1 METKA
6 VAVLECPNGSRSSFL
21 LVESSNGNY
30 HWPEVR
36 VSSSQS
42 DTEQPLLDEQK
53 GDFAQKHLA
62 ALASEHRCELS
73 KCASCI
79 VPLYDKDISSAGEP
93 VNLRLQ
99 LCHVKGAKRA
109 CTSLCKRLSTQ
120 EAGKTILMPVE
131 ELVRVAWSS
140 RSNVPLRIPFK
151 TGILQFPESL
161 KTDLPFVF
169 NGPCVEL
176 ELHRFL
182 QTFLQQR
189 VKAQLHV
196 DVCVRTLNPEQAA
209 LRVDRNRDAIASID
223 LLVSEPDSEET
234 HALRWP
240 FPDCIHGVFAF
251 HSEDKKHASRGRLK
265 QPEFWTWRPRLV
277 PKPGVWKIRKLRY
290 SKGKRVEEF
299 FLRLGLANGKYL
311 DVPCDAKR
319 RKAFADAVWKSRAA
333 FGGVIVLPGP
343 EDIDNVYENLKQFIS
358 ENWPAVFF
366 ETPRRIDSAKPRP
379 SPELQK
385 LLELLQTLPEQD
397 GDAPIYDEQDLGYQ
411 RLYTYSAFVIDRF
424 ERRLIAAFR
433 KSRAQDFVKALP
445 QRMALATRSELLGVG
460 DLDGMSSTDADDKW
474 LQPLKRLNGIE
485 ALSQLTSFDRYAP
498 GMARRATPVL
508 RQNHPSFAGYVC
520 PVESPESKRVGI
532 TLHLAQGAL
541 ADVRGNLSRAD
552 QETPYSALG
561 YAASLVPFYQHNDGP
576 RSMMG
581 AKNLKQ
587 AVPLAGATPPLIKT
601 GSEEQPKRVL
611 GPLIQAGMIPD
622 DASFF
627 SPGVDLL
634 VAYMPWY
641 GWNYEDAIVANER
654 LVRFDKDLENYPF
667 DYGFIEEF
675 SLPIQ
680 RGWELCEPCPE
691 DPWHSAWAAV
701 RYANNLLQP
710 GVFVSVDTE
719 LAFFEKEGTRG
730 SVRAGVPS
738 GELVSIAY
746 TPPSDL
752 LSGRLDW
759 RIRTRLPLS
768 VGDKLMGRY
777 GNKGVISTFFPPEKM
792 PRLPEDD
799 RLGGLSGKAV
809 DLVLNPHGV
818 VSRMNLG
825 QLLETQ
831 LGLLAALG
839 REIPGSETAGKA
851 FQSVDISQ
859 IRCEFRKINKK
870 KLPPVIDEHGRMY
883 LTLPG
888 SDATPRR
895 TTCPVAVG
903 IQHVVRL
910 DHAPVTK
917 AAVHSSGKYSLRTGQ
932 PTRTSAAG
940 DSPQRLGEMEIWAL
954 AAHQATKLL
963 HSTLTLKSSRGTG
976 SAGPVSHVFPA
987 ICDHL
992 FALGIIVEESKDK
1005 FQLRYATSEDV
1016 KSKGKEVSSPR
1027 VWRRVNVSGH
1037 ECSKKC
1043 GYKLEEMSA
1052 SAESQRG
1059 RNPHLCIGDVLEH
1072 LGLTPGFKM
1081 DEVVFQR
1088 YGGKT
1093 QKKTVRLSFAGS
1105 QIKFSLE
1112 RGCRHIKV
1120 SFKIKRTDYVAY
1132 AQIASDAEFR
1142 KGDILKLRL
1151 TCPKHSTTHLQPV
1164 RSSRQV
1170 RPVPGGLADE
1180 SIFGRAD
1187 KGESHSG
1194 NWGYI
1199 RLPKEFKQPL
1209 FPLSKTDECDKVPV
1223 SSYIPVLP
1231 LRYRYP
1237 RPEIDIKGT
1246 VTYTEELTRLY
1257 EKILRA
1263 KDSYLRSADELK
1275 RASEPEEKVKWEN
1288 IKESRATT
1296 LREAVFGLRRVLAQ
1310 QVFAKQGI
1318 IRRQGL
1324 GRRVDYSG
1332 RFVIV
1337 PDPGLAWASCGVP
1350 FLALYEW
1357 LKDKITVPHD
1367 LKGHLKQAM
1376 ASIWA
1381 TGSVRDLS
1389 DQQKNALKDAEKVLK
1404 DYLAEHDH
1412 IRVLL
1417 NRQPSLH
1424 RYNVQAFRP
1433 EVLPAEKGFVLS
1445 INPLVCAGFGADF
1458 DGDAMAVHLITDKA
1472 ECEEANR
1479 MLPTAPV
1486 NLLSLANAKPVA
1498 SYAQDMVLG
1507 SYILSKTAGA
1517 KKLLP
1522 VSFAPC
1528 DECKRFL
1535 SGSNPLDLKAG
1546 RLFLTHL
1553 CEAHAADV
1561 AEVLPHWMNRAFEA
1575 ATEAGVSYGFLE
1587 LVGLKVKSLKG
1598 VFNKLQKGKL
1608 TLATVNQELNE
1619 HTLTLL
1625 KKALANPANPGY
1637 GLAVMALS
1645 GARGGGQVRQLLAAR
1660 GYLDPGDTG
1669 FDANPKDFFFE
1680 TSLCKG
1686 MTPEQAF
1693 FAATNG
1699 RSSMIDK
1706 KCGTPKAGY
1715 LTRKLVL
1722 ACWPW
1727 HITGE
1732 PCDSSE
1738 SERSIFNCGHARD
1751 RAICSACYGTVYG
1764 YDDLNGFPAGL
1775 IAAQSVGERGTQLSM
1790 QSFHSG
1796 ERAISLDEVDALF
1809 EGRYV
1814 CPEDRDKPEPEYVNL
1829 FKRLGDGAQF
1839 LNLMKQQKAYEDIK
1853 ERHLMLI
1860 WRIIHESEKKT
1871 LSGASKGQFDVL
1883 SGLAGPAQRAFIK
1896 QAADDERKERCGSPL
1911 ASVLRSRPPVV
1922 EEKQP

>member
-1 METKA
+1 
-6 VAVLECPNGSRSSFL
+6 
-21 LVESSNGNY
+21 
-30 HWPEVR
+30 
-36 VSSSQS
+36 
-42 DTEQPLLDEQK
+42 
-53 GDFAQKHLA
+53 
-62 ALASEHRCELS
+62 
-73 KCASCI
+73 
-79 VPLYDKDISSAGEP
+79 
-93 VNLRLQ
+93 
-99 LCHVKGAKRA
+99 
-109 CTSLCKRLSTQ
+109 
-120 EAGKTILMPVE
+120 
-131 ELVRVAWSS
+131 
-140 RSNVPLRIPFK
+140 
-151 TGILQFPESL
+151 
-161 KTDLPFVF
+161 
-169 NGPCVEL
+169 
-176 ELHRFL
+176 
-182 QTFLQQR
+182 
-189 VKAQLHV
+189 
-196 DVCVRTLNPEQAA
+196 
-209 LRVDRNRDAIASID
+209 
-223 LLVSEPDSEET
+223 
-234 HALRWP
+234 
-240 FPDCIHGVFAF
+240 
-251 HSEDKKHASRGRLK
+251 
-265 QPEFWTWRPRLV
+265 
-277 PKPGVWKIRKLRY
+277 
-290 SKGKRVEEF
+290 
-299 FLRLGLANGKYL
+299 
-311 DVPCDAKR
+311 
-319 RKAFADAVWKSRAA
+319 
-333 FGGVIVLPGP
+333 
-343 EDIDNVYENLKQFIS
+343 
-358 ENWPAVFF
+358 
-366 ETPRRIDSAKPRP
+366 
-379 SPELQK
+379 
-385 LLELLQTLPEQD
+385 
-397 GDAPIYDEQDLGYQ
+397 
-411 RLYTYSAFVIDRF
+411 
-424 ERRLIAAFR
+424 
-433 KSRAQDFVKALP
+433 
-445 QRMALATRSELLGVG
+445 
-460 DLDGMSSTDADDKW
+460 
-474 LQPLKRLNGIE
+474 
-485 ALSQLTSFDRYAP
+485 
-498 GMARRATPVL
+498 
-508 RQNHPSFAGYVC
+508 
-520 PVESPESKRVGI
+520 
-532 TLHLAQGAL
+532 
-541 ADVRGNLSRAD
+541 
-552 QETPYSALG
+552 
-561 YAASLVPFYQHNDGP
+561 
-576 RSMMG
+576 
-581 AKNLKQ
+581 
-587 AVPLAGATPPLIKT
+587 
-601 GSEEQPKRVL
+601 
-611 GPLIQAGMIPD
+611 
-622 DASFF
+622 
-627 SPGVDLL
+627 
-634 VAYMPWY
+634 
-641 GWNYEDAIVANER
+641 
-654 LVRFDKDLENYPF
+654 
-667 DYGFIEEF
+667 
-675 SLPIQ
+675 
-680 RGWELCEPCPE
+680 
-691 DPWHSAWAAV
+691 
-701 RYANNLLQP
+701 
-710 GVFVSVDTE
+710 
-719 LAFFEKEGTRG
+719 
-730 SVRAGVPS
+730 
-738 GELVSIAY
+738 
-746 TPPSDL
+746 
-752 LSGRLDW
+752 
-759 RIRTRLPLS
+759 
-768 VGDKLMGRY
+768 MGRY
-777 GNKGVISTFFPPEKM
+777 GNKGVISTFFPPEEM
-792 PRLPEDD
+792 PRLPEDK
-799 RLGGLSGKAV
+799 RLGELSGRPV

-851 FQSVDISQ
+851 FQSIDMRWIK
-859 IRCEFRKINKK
+859 REFRKINGEEQ
-870 KLPPVIDEHGRMY
+870 PAIIDEHGRMY

-888 SDATPRR
+888 SDAPSGR

-954 AAHQATKLL
+954 AAHQATKSL
-963 HSTLTLKSSRGTG
+963 HSTLTLKSSPCDSSGEPK
-976 SAGPVSHVFPA
+976 SQVFPA

-992 FALGIIVEESKDK
+992 FALGIIVEEVKGE

-1027 VWRRVNVSGH
+1027 VWRRVNVSRH
-1037 ECSKKC
+1037 KCSTC
-1043 GYKLEEMSA
+1043 GYELDKMGA
-1052 SAESQRG
+1052 SAEPQRG
-1059 RNPHLCIGDVLEH
+1059 QELHLCIGDVLEH
-1072 LGLTPGFKM
+1072 QGLTPNFKK
-1081 DEVVFQR
+1081 DEVLFESWDGHTR
-1088 YGGKT
+1088 EKT
-1093 QKKTVRLSFAGS
+1093 IRLSRSTSSGKS
-1105 QIKFSLE
+1105 QIAFRLK
-1112 RGCRHIKV
+1112 RTKYQITV
-1120 SFKIKRTDYVAY
+1120 SFTIDRQKYAAY
-1132 AQIASDAEFR
+1132 AHIAQEAEFR

-1151 TCPKHSTTHLQPV
+1151 TCPKHSTRYLQPV
-1164 RSSRQV
+1164 RSSRQT

-1187 KGESHSG
+1187 QGDSRSG
-1194 NWGYI
+1194 GWGYI
-1199 RLPKEFKQPL
+1199 RLPEEFKQPL
-1209 FPLSKTDECDKVPV
+1209 FPLSKAEEDDPVPA
-1223 SSYIPVLP
+1223 SSCIPVLP

-1237 RPEIDIKGT
+1237 RPETDIKGT
-1246 VTYTEELTRLY
+1246 VTYREELTRLY
-1257 EKILRA
+1257 ENILRA
-1263 KDSYLRSADELK
+1263 RDSYVRSVDERNK
-1275 RASEPEEKVKWEN
+1275 AATTDEEEKWDR
-1288 IKESRATT
+1288 IKAF
-1296 LREAVFGLRRVLAQ
+1296 RERKLHGAVFQLRRLLAKH
-1310 QVFAKQGI
+1310 VFGKEAL

-1389 DQQKNALKDAEKVLK
+1389 DQQKSALKDAEEIVTK
-1404 DYLAEHDH
+1404 YLAEHDH

-1486 NLLSLANAKPVA
+1486 NLLSLANGKPVA

-1507 SYILSKTAGA
+1507 SYILSKTEGA
-1517 KKLLP
+1517 RKLLP
-1522 VSFAPC
+1522 DSFHSCA
-1528 DECKRFL
+1528 ECKRFL

-1829 FKRLGDGAQF
+1829 FKRPEDGAQF